1 VLSISA
7 GKDLDQ
13 ILGALLPLAD
23 EVTLTRAEPARSLAP
38 AEIAQAV
45 RSRAPGL
52 PLRVVPNPHLALRAA
67 AEGLAP
73 DDCLCATGSI
83 YLAGIAR
90 RVLREA
96 LAPREI
102 AAVRDL
108 PEEPLVGS

>member
-1 VLSISA
+1 MEFVVRVDGLYCQEA
-7 GKDLDQ
+7 TYARGAFGVVFLRQCGKPRV
-13 ILGALLPLAD
+13 GP
-23 EVTLTRAEPARSLAP
+23 EV
-38 AEIAQAV
+38 AQKTHAAV
-45 RSRAPGL
+45 FQGL